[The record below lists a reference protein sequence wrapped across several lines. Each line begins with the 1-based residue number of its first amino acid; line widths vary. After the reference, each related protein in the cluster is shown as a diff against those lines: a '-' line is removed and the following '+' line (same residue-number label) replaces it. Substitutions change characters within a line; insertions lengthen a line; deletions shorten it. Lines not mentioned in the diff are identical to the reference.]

1 MKKTILF
8 FLLWVSIG
16 FVSCN
21 KNQTQKDIDAENL
34 SEKPVSVKCYIALY
48 EKDTIE
54 LKLNTLKSGKLSGNM
69 EMKFINMP
77 IKTGKISGEFRGD
90 TLFADY
96 TFFQGTNDK
105 VIFKNPMALL
115 KRNNEL
121 ILGNGKIVTYL
132 GASYFAKGE
141 HIDFENVKFKF
152 ATIDCVEKK

>member
-21 KNQTQKDIDAENL
+21 KNQSQKDIDAQNT
-34 SEKPVSVKCYIALY
+34 SETPVSSKCYIALY

-115 KRNNEL
+115 KKNNEL

-141 HIDFENVKFKF
+141 PIDFENVKFKF
-152 ATIDCVEKK
+152 TTIDCVEK